1 MKNAPLMDLIK
12 KIERIL
18 NNVNEKSVKDNDN
31 NIKLMTN
38 AFRTLE
44 WLISMKHKGK
54 SYQAFMLVTKSN
66 RK

>member
-1 MKNAPLMDLIK
+1 MDLIK

-38 AFRTLE
+38 AFRT
-44 WLISMKHKGK
+44 I
-54 SYQAFMLVTKSN
+54 
-66 RK
+66 